1 MGSSNSKEKELNED
15 LERIRKERIARER
28 DERERDERE
37 LAEKDRVANS
47 KLIRIKIGDYEIEI
61 HELENV
67 LALLE
72 KFALLLGLNRSAA
85 RSMQLEFSENI
96 LAHELQLEPAGLCD
110 ESLCSVL
117 NVDLVLKANAVVISD
132 AAYYN
137 QVAEVRLVC
146 QYAPEKVND
155 RNLDGETALHWAA
168 ISNSLEVAQ
177 LILGAGASVDAKD
190 NDGYTALHR
199 AASNN
204 SLEVAELLVGAEAS
218 VDAKTNFG
226 KTPLQIAER
235 QSHRQMVALLSRQ

>member
-72 KFALLLGLNRSAA
+72 KFALLLGLNKSAA

-117 NVDLVLKANAVVISD
+117 NVEVLKANAVDIVT
-132 AAYYN
+132 AAEQN

-146 QYAPEKVND
+146 QYAPERVND
-155 RNLDGETALHWAA
+155 TGWGGYTALHFAA
-168 ISNSLEVAQ
+168 RYNFLEVAE
-177 LILGAGASVDAKD
+177 LLLGAGASVDVKT
-190 NDGYTALHR
+190 NYGLTP
-199 AASNN
+199 
-204 SLEVAELLVGAEAS
+204 LELAELVAEGQ
-218 VDAKTNFG
+218 NH
-226 KTPLQIAER
+226 Q
-235 QSHRQMVALLSRQ
+235 QMIALLSRQ